1 MSKSWLSWCCFCFA
15 RKNISKRGHVAIVQQ
30 TIQRESSR
38 RRALQLF
45 CICSTFIMIFF
56 ELIPSTNRGGLL
68 AELHRFQSIQL
79 RAGIALT
86 FWNLER
92 WLSGTILVL
101 FYIPKLKNAIFCYKN
116 ISLVIDSIS
125 LVNLFL
131 NVFKWL
137 AYLLIRSRLTE
148 NQDWIKRYDLKALLY
163 NFFPTLPF
171 LFQAKKIYICHIYCP
186 IFIFIEYN

>member
-1 MSKSWLSWCCFCFA
+1 
-15 RKNISKRGHVAIVQQ
+15 
-30 TIQRESSR
+30 
-38 RRALQLF
+38 
-45 CICSTFIMIFF
+45 MIFF

-116 ISLVIDSIS
+116 ISLVIDS
-125 LVNLFL
+125 NY
-131 NVFKWL
+131 K
-137 AYLLIRSRLTE
+137 SREFVLE
-148 NQDWIKRYDLKALLY
+148 CIQMIG
-163 NFFPTLPF
+163 LP
-171 LFQAKKIYICHIYCP
+171 ANTKSID
-186 IFIFIEYN
+186 